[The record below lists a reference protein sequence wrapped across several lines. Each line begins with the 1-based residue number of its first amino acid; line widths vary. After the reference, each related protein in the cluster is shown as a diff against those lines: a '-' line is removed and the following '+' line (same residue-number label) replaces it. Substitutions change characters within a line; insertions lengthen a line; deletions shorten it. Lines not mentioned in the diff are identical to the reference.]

1 MIKIFIFFTI
11 ITFIVIFFYY
21 NTNKTSFYIPDDI
34 IKINKEDIKNYI
46 YKSKN
51 KHSYEDHNLEKPNYK
66 YEYYN
71 LSSNNKNCSTFSKK
85 MHKSP
90 KFSNN
95 GNFSFEIYSNN
106 PSPKGS
112 VFPQFSVPYNIYSN
126 KMIIGS
132 LIDNEMPYIK
142 KRYNKMT
149 KNIINDLN
157 FILGGFFLNPNINNN
172 KGSNINNNRGYN
184 INNDRGPI
192 IEEIN
197 DDEIIIEELY
207 NKDNQIPIIEID

>member
-51 KHSYEDHNLEKPNYK
+51 KHSYEDHNLETPNYK
-66 YEYYN
+66 HEYYN

-85 MHKSP
+85 IHKLP
-90 KFSNN
+90 KFSDN
-95 GNFSFEIYSNN
+95 GNFSFEIYSKSNN
-106 PSPKGS
+106 LPPKGS
-112 VFPQFSVPYNIYSN
+112 VFPQFSVPYNIYTN
-126 KMIIGS
+126 KMIIES
-132 LIDNEMPYIK
+132 IIDNDIPYIK

-157 FILGGFFLNPNINNN
+157 FILGGFFLNPNINND
-172 KGSNINNNRGYN
+172 K
-184 INNDRGPI
+184 GPI

-197 DDEIIIEELY
+197 EDDEIIIEEF